1 MKKILSRSNLFYRVG
16 LGVLL
21 MVVLAIGF
29 LGYMTPGM
37 RLNWETIATMC
48 GF

>member
-37 RLNWETIATMC
+37 RLNLETIATMC

>member
-1 MKKILSRSNLFYRVG
+1 MKKILSRSNLFCRFG